1 MRISNLPSHLLSGHI
16 KQIPAGLWNVY
27 SSVEDCCAV
36 NFPFSDVCIPQDKS
50 ASPTKYP
57 TINVVESSIETVP
70 LRFGVE
76 GLPDD
81 VNMRELKDEMRS
93 VLMTII
99 TMLAKNIP
107 DMKLSSIEERV
118 ARRRLGNDKKEDD
131 ESITRELLRNSEVL
145 FDVNFIRVEGKKF
158 GPLLIQGIK
167 DSMADI
173 QNLMETTKGKYF
185 QSNVNVN
192 FCTLS
197 SGKYTLCSSTPAPV
211 KRPAQIMTVTEPEPS
226 GLPGWA
232 IALIVIFV
240 LLLVGCMCYLMF
252 ISARDGNVY
261 DKDMEDM
268 YADEMKSY
276 RSSRSRGGR
285 SHRSGRSYSSRSR
298 RSSRSRGSRSRR
310 SSSRSRRSGYTSRR
324 SRRTEES
331 GMLVIAAKAE
341 DPAFGD
347 EFTVDT
353 YKTARKRGPD
363 PSVYNPNA
371 IDPDGSVDNNDL
383 LMLTNGDDPEEGT
396 MMGGQRRY
404 MEDPPLKPK
413 RKYLVSL
420 DGILILVNTVLISCN
435 TINSGDPTMYVDGFQ
450 NDDPSLYSAKYGQG
464 SVGSARFASDP
475 EDEIED
481 PFGAYPKQSSKY
493 MGSESGAEYARGSKD
508 PSFYQQGSHHAKD
521 PTFYEAQHTSDQSF
535 RTQEPSVA
543 EKPRRSHKSSQ
554 SHRKGHLEESLASS
568 WGDVIDGMGQMRQ
581 KSKSFY

>member
-1 MRISNLPSHLLSGHI
+1 
-16 KQIPAGLWNVY
+16 
-27 SSVEDCCAV
+27 
-36 NFPFSDVCIPQDKS
+36 
-50 ASPTKYP
+50 
-57 TINVVESSIETVP
+57 
-70 LRFGVE
+70 
-76 GLPDD
+76 
-81 VNMRELKDEMRS
+81 
-93 VLMTII
+93 
-99 TMLAKNIP
+99 
-107 DMKLSSIEERV
+107 
-118 ARRRLGNDKKEDD
+118 
-131 ESITRELLRNSEVL
+131 
-145 FDVNFIRVEGKKF
+145 
-158 GPLLIQGIK
+158 
-167 DSMADI
+167 
-173 QNLMETTKGKYF
+173 
-185 QSNVNVN
+185 
-192 FCTLS
+192 
-197 SGKYTLCSSTPAPV
+197 
-211 KRPAQIMTVTEPEPS
+211 
-226 GLPGWA
+226 
-232 IALIVIFV
+232 
-240 LLLVGCMCYLMF
+240 
-252 ISARDGNVY
+252 
-261 DKDMEDM
+261 
-268 YADEMKSY
+268 
-276 RSSRSRGGR
+276 
-285 SHRSGRSYSSRSR
+285 
-298 RSSRSRGSRSRR
+298 
-310 SSSRSRRSGYTSRR
+310 
-324 SRRTEES
+324 
-331 GMLVIAAKAE
+331 MLVIAAKAE